1 MARSIEQLV
10 NQQVL
15 RWIEQQRKEERGG
28 AKPTRE
34 EQRPMITVSREYGA
48 RGAEL
53 GQLVAARLG
62 FGYFAQE
69 IVHEIAKEARVRA
82 QVVESVDERL
92 QDRISEWVGELI
104 DGGAFA
110 TSDYLRNL
118 SKVVMS
124 LGRVGR
130 GVLIGRGAHLI
141 LDPARTLRVR
151 TYAPLDVRIPR
162 CMQQDHLDEAEARA
176 RVLRI
181 DAERMAFYRQHF
193 DVDVADP
200 HLYDLLLNTGTLGME
215 DCADLVVEAYRTRF
229 P

>member
-1 MARSIEQLV
+1 MPRTIEQLV

-15 RWIEQQRKEERGG
+15 RWIEEQRKEERGG
-28 AKPTRE
+28 HKPTRE
-34 EQRPMITVSREYGA
+34 QQEPMITVSREYGA

-53 GQLVAARLG
+53 GHVVADRLG

-69 IVHEIAKEARVRA
+69 IVHEIAKEAKVRD

-92 QDRISEWVGELI
+92 QDRIAEWVGEMME
-104 DGGAFA
+104 GGIFA
-110 TSDYLRNL
+110 PSDYLRNL
-118 SKVVMS
+118 SKVVLS

-141 LDPARTLRVR
+141 LDSSRTLRVR
-151 TYAPLDVRIPR
+151 TFAPLDVRIGW
-162 CMQQDHLDEAEARA
+162 CIEHDGLSEAEARA

-181 DAERMAFYRQHF
+181 DAERIAFYRQHF

-200 HLYDLLLNTGTLGME
+200 LLYDVLLNTGTLPMQ
-215 DCADLVVEAYRTRF
+215 DCADLVVRAYQARF